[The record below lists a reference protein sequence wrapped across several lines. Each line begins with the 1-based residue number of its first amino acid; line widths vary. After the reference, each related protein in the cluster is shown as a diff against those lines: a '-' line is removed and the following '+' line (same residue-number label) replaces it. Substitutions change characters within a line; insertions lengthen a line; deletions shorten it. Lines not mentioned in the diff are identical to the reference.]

1 MSFVRIVTDSTA
13 DLPASIVKEYGITVV
28 PLKVFFG
35 EEVYLDGVTLHN
47 REFYQK
53 MAASKD
59 LPTTS
64 QPSPAEFV
72 AHYEPLIKEGAKII
86 SIHISA
92 AMSGTMQSALLAK
105 TMLNYD
111 GLEILDSLTVSVGL
125 GQMVLAAAR
134 AAREGHSRDEII
146 SLVRGIMADQQV
158 FFMADTLDNLQR
170 GGRIGKAQ
178 AFFGSLLNIKPIL
191 TFKDGYVY
199 PHEKV
204 RGRLKAMD
212 RLTQIAY
219 ERVQGD
225 PVQCMLVHS
234 NDSAAIK
241 QLQDKMLAR
250 LNITE
255 IIVCEL
261 GPVVGTHGGPGIVGF
276 ATKGQ

>member
-1 MSFVRIVTDSTA
+1 MSVVRIVTDSTA

-47 REFYQK
+47 RDFYQK

-72 AHYEPLIKEGAKII
+72 AHYEPLIQEGAEII

-134 AAREGHSRDEII
+134 AAREGRSGDEII
-146 SLVRGIMADQQV
+146 SLIRGIMAEQQV

-178 AFFGSLLNIKPIL
+178 AFFGSLLNIKPVL
-191 TFKDGYVY
+191 TFKDGSVY
-199 PHEKV
+199 PQEKV

-212 RLTQIAY
+212 RLAQIAY
-219 ERVQGD
+219 ERAQGD

-234 NDSAAIK
+234 NDRAALM
-241 QLQDKMLAR
+241 QLQEKMLAR

-276 ATKGQ
+276 ATIRQ

>member
-13 DLPASIVKEYGITVV
+13 DLPVSIVQDYGITIV

-53 MAASKD
+53 MAASKN

-72 AHYEPLIKEGAKII
+72 AHYEPLIKEGAEII
-86 SIHISA
+86 SIHISS
-92 AMSGTMQSALLAK
+92 AMSGTIQSALLAK
-105 TMLNYD
+105 TMLNYN
-111 GLEILDSLTVSVGL
+111 GLEIIDSLTVSIGL

-134 AAREGHSRDEII
+134 AAREGRTKEDII
-146 SLVRGIMADQQV
+146 SLVRDIMADQQV

-178 AFFGSLLNIKPIL
+178 AFFGSLLNIKPVL

-199 PHEKV
+199 PREKV

-212 RLTQIAY
+212 RLAQIAY
-219 ERVQGD
+219 ERVQSS

-234 NDSAAIK
+234 NDLAAIK

-250 LNITE
+250 LNISE
-255 IIVCEL
+255 LIICEL

-276 ATKGQ
+276 ATIG